1 MIRASAWLFFV
12 VNSCDITVDLQSA
25 VEKTVETPARESIER
40 WVRAALE
47 GAGFTGREVELT
59 VRMVDPEE
67 SARLNRTYR
76 HKSGSTNVL
85 SFPFENPPGVVLPLL
100 GDLVICASVVEQQA
114 VGQDKPL
121 MAHWAHM
128 IVHGVLHLLGYD
140 HIEPQQRQEMEML
153 EISILAGLGYKN
165 PY

>member
-1 MIRASAWLFFV
+1 LTRIHDWQSFV
-12 VNSCDITVDLQSA
+12 VSSCAIVIDLQSA
-25 VEKTVETPARESIER
+25 VEKMAGIPGGERIER
-40 WVRAALE
+40 WVRATLE
-47 GAGFTGREVELT
+47 GAGFAGREAELT
-59 VRMVDPEE
+59 VRIVEPEE
-67 SARLNRTYR
+67 SARLNRSYR
-76 HKSGSTNVL
+76 HKDAPTNVL
-85 SFPFENPPGVVLPLL
+85 SFPFENPPGVTLPLL

-114 VGQDKPL
+114 AEQDKPV

-153 EISILAGLGYKN
+153 EIFILARLGYKN